1 MATPTSTTYRIS
13 AKGKKQNGNSTSS
26 ITRNIADISNVDFI
40 SDPDNAEALL
50 RDLQPLITDTL
61 TSFSIIKEET
71 YQFGTIFGTVQAG
84 VNEWEDEL
92 SNMKLVN
99 VYTDGDDN
107 KKENINRPSTNA
119 TPAKYKAYAQNRAE
133 SYGLSYEAL
142 YGDVVGTSDT
152 KVWQAD

>member
-1 MATPTSTTYRIS
+1 MATKASTSYRIS
-13 AKGKKQNGNSTSS
+13 AKGKKQNGNTTSS
-26 ITRNIADISNVDFI
+26 ITRNITDIGNVDFI
-40 SDPDNAEALL
+40 SDPDNAETLL

-61 TSFSIIKEET
+61 TGFSIIKEET

-99 VYTDGDDN
+99 VYTNGDGT

-119 TPAKYKAYAQNRAE
+119 TPAKYKAYANNRAE
-133 SYGLSYEAL
+133 SYESGYDAL